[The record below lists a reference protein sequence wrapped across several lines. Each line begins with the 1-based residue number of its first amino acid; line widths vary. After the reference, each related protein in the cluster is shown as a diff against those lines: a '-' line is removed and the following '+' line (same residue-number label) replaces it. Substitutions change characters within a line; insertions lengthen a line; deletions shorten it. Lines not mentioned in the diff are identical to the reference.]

1 MFVRWTDH
9 ALLEAD
15 RRGIDP
21 VEVEETLRAPGQIL
35 AVRPGREVWQ
45 SVLASGH
52 LLRVFIDIDRIPCE
66 IVTVY
71 RTSKVAKYWGT

>member
-1 MFVRWTDH
+1 
-9 ALLEAD
+9 
-15 RRGIDP
+15 
-21 VEVEETLRAPGQIL
+21 
-35 AVRPGREVWQ
+35 VRPGREVWQ